1 MSDMFIHKLTLFV
14 KVKDGGNVY
23 YMPFNISRGFITR
36 KSSIAFDERGMRF
49 VGTGYCVIP
58 ISALSS
64 LDRGSPVA
72 SDTPQDG
79 YFAGEDVFMEGD
91 FIASGI
97 YTDEQYTA
105 KTIAKLP
112 MCFCIKSVTKNDFS
126 SLPCYVLS
134 GE

>member
-14 KVKDGGNVY
+14 KVKEGGNVY
-23 YMPFNISRGFITR
+23 YMPFDIQRGFITR

-58 ISALSS
+58 IKSLSS
-64 LDRGSPVA
+64 IDEVSPNA
-72 SDTPQDG
+72 SENLRSD
-79 YFAGEDVFMEGD
+79 YFAGRDVFMEGD
-91 FIASGI
+91 YIASGT
-97 YTDEQYTA
+97 YSSVHSSTDV
-105 KTIAKLP
+105 AKLP

-126 SLPCYVLS
+126 SLPCYILS